1 MWILFIW
8 PIGLNWYARVSLVYI
23 VEDSNAIFVVFA
35 GLIVWLPKNAI
46 LEDISIKKLGSHSN
60 KFTFTF

>member
-1 MWILFIW
+1 MWILYLW
-8 PIGLNWYARVSLVYI
+8 PIGLNWYALVNI
-23 VEDSNAIFVVFA
+23 VEDSNAICVVFA